1 MSEKIGE
8 LLVRGLVRGEG
19 GVTEPKSI
27 QINTESLGESVSFR
41 LHGEGEGG
49 EVRGGEVRVVE
60 EKG

>member
-8 LLVRGLVRGEG
+8 LLVRGLMRGEG

-41 LHGEGEGG
+41 LHGE
-49 EVRGGEVRVVE
+49 VRVVE

>member
-27 QINTESLGESVSFR
+27 QINTKSLGESVSFR

-49 EVRGGEVRVVE
+49 EVRVVE

>member
-8 LLVRGLVRGEG
+8 LLVRGLMGGEG

-41 LHGEGEGG
+41 LHGE
-49 EVRGGEVRVVE
+49 VRGGEVRVVE

>member
-8 LLVRGLVRGEG
+8 LLVRGLMRGEG

-27 QINTESLGESVSFR
+27 QINTESLCESVSFR
-41 LHGEGEGG
+41 LHG

>member
-8 LLVRGLVRGEG
+8 LLVRGLMRGEG

-49 EVRGGEVRVVE
+49 EVRVVE

>member
-8 LLVRGLVRGEG
+8 LLVRGLMRGEG

-41 LHGEGEGG
+41 LPG
-49 EVRGGEVRVVE
+49 EVRGGEVRGVE